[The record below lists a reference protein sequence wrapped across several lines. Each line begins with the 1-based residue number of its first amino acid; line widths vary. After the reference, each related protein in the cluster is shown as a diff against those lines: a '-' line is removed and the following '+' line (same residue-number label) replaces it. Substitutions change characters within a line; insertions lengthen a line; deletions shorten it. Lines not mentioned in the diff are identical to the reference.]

1 MKHIFNEIEKERK
14 RQDAKWGPI
23 PRNLTMYEW
32 LTILMEEVG
41 EAAEA
46 ILNNDI
52 DNLYGELIQ
61 IAAVA
66 VAILEE
72 IEADR
77 WKNL

>member
-1 MKHIFNEIEKERK
+1 MSARRLRLPFIR
-14 RQDAKWGPI
+14 G
-23 PRNLTMYEW
+23 
-32 LTILMEEVG
+32 
-41 EAAEA
+41 AAQGDD
-46 ILNNDI
+46 LLVMNNKSNNDI